1 MNWYLDYKSVHSLP
15 LKGIMFLRRFNS
27 VQDFH
32 TYCSFNLPEDYFLV
46 NNKISFEKVLK
57 DLEVL

>member
-1 MNWYLDYKSVHSLP
+1 MSWCLDYKSVHSLP
-15 LKGIMFLRRFNS
+15 IEGIMFLRKFNS

-32 TYCSFNLPEDYFLV
+32 TYCLFNLPEDYFLV
-46 NNKISFEKVLK
+46 NDKISFEKVLI